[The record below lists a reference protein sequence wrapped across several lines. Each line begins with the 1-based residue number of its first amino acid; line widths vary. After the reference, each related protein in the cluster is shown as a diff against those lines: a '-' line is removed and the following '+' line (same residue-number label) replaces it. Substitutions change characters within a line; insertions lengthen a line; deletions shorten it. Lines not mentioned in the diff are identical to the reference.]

1 MKYSIHVSCFIL
13 GLLLWTGNA
22 HGVLLLK
29 VAGAK
34 TYGQKTI
41 LKMELQNTFTNAIE
55 SARAVVFLLDD
66 KGQVVGQ
73 ETRWIIGGSK
83 DRPPLGPD
91 SKTAFHFVVQS
102 AKPFTKSNVV
112 VTRLILAGGRLAD
125 ANNEVRI
132 EFAMD

>member
-1 MKYSIHVSCFIL
+1 MKYSIHVPYLIL
-13 GLLLWTGNA
+13 GLLLWIGNA
-22 HGVLLLK
+22 HAGLLLK
-29 VAGAK
+29 VAGTK

-41 LKMELQNTFTNAIE
+41 VKMELQDTFTNAIE

-91 SKTAFHFVVQS
+91 SKTAFNFVLQS
-102 AKPFTKSNVV
+102 AKPFSKSKIV
-112 VTRLILAGGRLAD
+112 VTRLVLAGRRLAD
-125 ANNEVRI
+125 SNKEVRV
-132 EFAMD
+132 DPP

>member
-1 MKYSIHVSCFIL
+1 MKHSINVSYLIL
-13 GLLLWTGNA
+13 GLLLWIGNA
-22 HGVLLLK
+22 HAVLLLK
-29 VAGAK
+29 VVGAK
-34 TYGQKTI
+34 TYSQKTI
-41 LKMELQNTFTNAIE
+41 VKIELQNTFTNAIE

-73 ETRWIIGGSK
+73 ETRWIIGGAK

-125 ANNEVRI
+125 ANKEVRI